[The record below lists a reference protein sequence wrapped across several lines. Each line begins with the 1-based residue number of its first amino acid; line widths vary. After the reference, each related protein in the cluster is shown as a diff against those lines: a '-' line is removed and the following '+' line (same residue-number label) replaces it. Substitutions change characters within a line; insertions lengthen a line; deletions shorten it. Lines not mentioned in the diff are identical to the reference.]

1 MVFRCNMD
9 GSEFEVLGH
18 NFRNNYE
25 VAVDSFG
32 TLWQSDN
39 DDDGNKG
46 VRINYVM
53 EHGNF
58 GYTEE
63 LKGTSWGAN
72 WKRGQAKGAS
82 DIGQGSLRVAPARS
96 RRRAQLASHG
106 RGFAHGH
113 RRL

>member
-1 MVFRCNMD
+1 MNAKGKPYRQGMVFRCNLD

-25 VAVDSFG
+25 VTVDSFG

-53 EHGNF
+53 ERGNF

-63 LKGTSWGAN
+63 LKGAAGAQTGRTAKPRARR
-72 WKRGQAKGAS
+72 KRTRCSTNGIS
-82 DIGQGSLRVAPARS
+82 TTPAWS
-96 RRRAQLASHG
+96 RTC
-106 RGFAHGH
+106 
-113 RRL
+113 